1 MYTIVYIEVLYIS
14 CIELLYV
21 LYMYMYV
28 LYMYMQLIYSTSM
41 QLIYSTSMQLIYSTS
56 VLRIFCFFAQ
66 ASEQLVAYVT
76 AVLLCTYVYTLFP
89 IDS

>member
-41 QLIYSTSMQLIYSTS
+41 QLIYSTS
-56 VLRIFCFFAQ
+56 VLRIHIYIFCFFAQ